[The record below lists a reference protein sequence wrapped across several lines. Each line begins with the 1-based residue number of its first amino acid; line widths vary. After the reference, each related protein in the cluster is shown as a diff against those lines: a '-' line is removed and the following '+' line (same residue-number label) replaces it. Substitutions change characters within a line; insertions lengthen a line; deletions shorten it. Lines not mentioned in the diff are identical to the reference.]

1 MSFMESFLTIVG
13 LSTNVFLVA
22 QYEGTMLRS
31 IRWKMMLVICLIFFV
46 FQSGAMA
53 GGYWLTKVP
62 FFVNSSSE
70 DLKKLCFFLASVL
83 FLIVAAMMLYKAFR
97 PEIVEERAREIVVGR
112 VLLEALSAAFFT
124 FLAGIGW
131 GFIGRNIFAATLIL
145 SFATVAAVIA
155 GVYTGVHEGC
165 RFRHGILAIGG
176 YSLMTVG
183 IVILARYL

>member
-1 MSFMESFLTIVG
+1 MPG
-13 LSTNVFLVA
+13 
-22 QYEGTMLRS
+22 QGTGKKALR
-31 IRWKMMLVICLIFFV
+31 I
-46 FQSGAMA
+46 
-53 GGYWLTKVP
+53 P
-62 FFVNSSSE
+62 SE
-70 DLKKLCFFLASVL
+70 KFSQVL
-83 FLIVAAMMLYKAFR
+83 FSGVGTPLDAALKRGAGVR
-97 PEIVEERAREIVVGR
+97 LVEERAREIVVGR